1 MNSISLIFSAI
12 VLLAISWV
20 LGSVTVDKVV
30 PYNRPDLKE
39 NPMVILLIGTMVL
52 AVLCLFCKI

>member
-12 VLLAISWV
+12 VLIAISWV
-20 LGSVTVDKVV
+20 LGDVTTDKVI
-30 PYNRPDLKE
+30 PYYRHDLRE

-52 AVLCLFCKI
+52 AVLCLFCKL